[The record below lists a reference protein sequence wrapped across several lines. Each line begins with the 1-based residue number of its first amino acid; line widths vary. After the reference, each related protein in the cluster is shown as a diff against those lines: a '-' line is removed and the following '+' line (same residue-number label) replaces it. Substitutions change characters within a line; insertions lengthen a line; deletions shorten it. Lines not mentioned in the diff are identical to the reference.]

1 MNKES
6 LVAKVV
12 HTDPQPA
19 GSFSC
24 SNELF
29 NKINEVYLRTQKNNF
44 HGSISSDCPHRE
56 RLAYTGDAQVV
67 VESSILSFDM
77 TQFYRKW
84 FDDMGDA
91 RNRKSG
97 YVPHTAPFGG
107 GGGGPAWGSAY
118 VIMPWAYYCYY
129 GDTVLLNRHYEGM
142 KQWVAYLGTRT
153 DARGI
158 IVREEPDGWCL
169 GDWCAPGKKMELPE
183 PLVNT
188 AYYYHSADLMSKVAA
203 VLGKEEDRLHFD
215 RLCTRIRQDFNTVF
229 FNPSTYHYWE
239 GRQGADVFPLAF
251 EWCRKVKRKP
261 CSTLCSLIWIV

>member
-1 MNKES
+1 M
-6 LVAKVV
+6 

-77 TQFYRKW
+77 TQFCRKW

-142 KQWVAYLGTRT
+142 KQWVAYPGNKDRRPWNHRPGR
-153 DARGI
+153 A
-158 IVREEPDGWCL
+158 GWL
-169 GDWCAPGKKMELPE
+169 VPGGLVCAG
-183 PLVNT
+183 
-188 AYYYHSADLMSKVAA
+188 
-203 VLGKEEDRLHFD
+203 EEDGAARTVGQYGLLLSFGRLD
-215 RLCTRIRQDFNTVF
+215 VEGCGCLRER
-229 FNPSTYHYWE
+229 
-239 GRQGADVFPLAF
+239 GRQTAL
-251 EWCRKVKRKP
+251 
-261 CSTLCSLIWIV
+261 